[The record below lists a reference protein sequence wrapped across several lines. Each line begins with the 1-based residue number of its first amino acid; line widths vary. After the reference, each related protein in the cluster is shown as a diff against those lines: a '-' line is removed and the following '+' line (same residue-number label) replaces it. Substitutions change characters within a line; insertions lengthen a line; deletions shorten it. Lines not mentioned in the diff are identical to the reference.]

1 MSPTEDIVPI
11 TYMSG
16 TGGNFLCH
24 FIVSAKRN
32 IKTVIKLSEHGN
44 AHKGNL
50 KDISGPPYGP
60 SWNDQNKINFLMIE
74 LEQKLNHPTNF
85 FTQKP
90 FYTCSHIV
98 DINLISIY
106 FNKFIRITYDI
117 DDSMEVAIVFYGKW
131 HIDQRNQW
139 MSEGNEGKL
148 NEFKPSKL
156 NLSHTLSIK
165 RFQSKFTK
173 LENMPNVLFISWKE
187 LFKGNIEELITKIS
201 TFTDIN
207 PDNFSRESL
216 IHWRTKTQYC
226 IDTFSETK

>member
-1 MSPTEDIVPI
+1 MLPTEDIIPV
-11 TYMSG
+11 TYMYG

-32 IKTVIKLSEHGN
+32 IQTIIELSEHGN
-44 AHKGNL
+44 AHKNNL
-50 KDISGPPYGP
+50 KDAWGTPYGP
-60 SWNDQNKINFLMIE
+60 RHPDQPKIDILLQAEEFDMPNYPVL
-74 LEQKLNHPTNF
+74 
-85 FTQKP
+85 QKP
-90 FYTCSHIV
+90 YYTTAHIV
-98 DINLISIY
+98 DINLINVHFKKS
-106 FNKFIRITYDI
+106 IRITYDI
-117 DDSMEVAIVFYGKW
+117 DDSIEIVIVFYGKW

-139 MSEGNEGKL
+139 ISEGDEEKL
-148 NEFKPSKL
+148 NEFKPSSNPKITNAASL
-156 NLSHTLSIK
+156 KS
-165 RFQSKFTK
+165 FQSKFTK